1 MKKVFISIFLIS
13 IVGLAKAQS
22 TEFDS
27 VLAKKLGADEL
38 GMKSYILVILK
49 TGSANITDSATR
61 AQLFRGHFD
70 NMNKLAE
77 EGKLVVAGPINAN
90 EQNYRGIFLFN
101 VDNVSEAKELMKG
114 DPTVVQQIFE
124 PLFFQFYG
132 SAALQELPELHK
144 RIQKKEL

>member
-101 VDNVSEAKELMKG
+101 VDNVSEAKELLKG